1 MACLLNPYGLRGA
14 LFPVE
19 VIFGRGGDHL
29 FYRQYIAELR
39 PVWSFVSRDA
49 TNPYV
54 LAFLA
59 TFAIGV
65 AAALA
70 ALAARR
76 LTFFR
81 AALLLLAGLFG
92 WSATRNV
99 ALFAL
104 IYATLTT
111 WNLHDAWAARTE
123 GRAATSRQ
131 ERRRKQDLPRDL
143 SRLAEALVGGAL
155 VLLAASIV
163 TGTFY
168 AWAGEG
174 RRLGLGERSDWYA
187 HDAQRFLVREGMP
200 RRAVVWSVGEA
211 NLTLFHGGGRVQVYM
226 DPRLEVAPRELFERY
241 LEVVRAMNAGDT
253 ARWERLIHRPDAAEP
268 WPSILLDRAQG
279 ERAIAGVLRAPG
291 WRPVYADGLAVVFVR
306 EEFADARGW
315 PRVASLTPNFRFGSS
330 STPRTLPWCP
340 REIVDV
346 LV

>member
-1 MACLLNPYGLRGA
+1 M
-14 LFPVE
+14 
-19 VIFGRGGDHL
+19 
-29 FYRQYIAELR
+29 
-39 PVWSFVSRDA
+39 
-49 TNPYV
+49 

-70 ALAARR
+70 ALATRR

-111 WNLHDAWAARTE
+111 WNLHDAWAARAE
-123 GRAATSRQ
+123 GRAAASRQ
-131 ERRRKQDLPRDL
+131 ERRRRQDLPRDR

-211 NLTLFHGGGRVQVYM
+211 NLTLFHGGGQVQVFM

-253 ARWERLIHRPDAAEP
+253 ARWEKLIHLPGAPEP
-268 WPSILLDRAQG
+268 WPSILLDRGQG
-279 ERAIAGVLRAPG
+279 ARAIAGVLRAPG

-306 EEFADARGW
+306 EEFAAARAL
-315 PRVASLTPNFRFGSS
+315 PRVAP
-330 STPRTLPWCP
+330 
-340 REIVDV
+340 
-346 LV
+346 